1 AGAVDGT
8 DSGRPVGRAS
18 EVVMS
23 STGSVTRWIGQLKT
37 GEQAAVQRLW
47 EAYFRR
53 LVGLARDR
61 LRGVRR
67 CGADEEDVA
76 LSAFDSFCRG
86 VERGRFPRLDDRKD
100 LGRLLAVI
108 PVRKALPLARHEPSQ
123 KQGGGKVR
131 GQSAFD
137 GPEGEPGIEQVLG
150 REPSPEFAV
159 LMEEAYR
166 GRLAR
171 LPNETLRSVARWK
184 LEGYTNAAIAAKLDC
199 DPRTVER
206 KLELMRNLWG
216 KDDGP

>member
-1 AGAVDGT
+1 
-8 DSGRPVGRAS
+8 
-18 EVVMS
+18 MS
-23 STGSVTRWIGQLKT
+23 LNGSVTQWIGQLKN

-67 CGADEEDVA
+67 RTADEEDVA

-100 LGRLLAVI
+100 LWRLLACI
-108 PVRKALPLARHEPSQ
+108 TVRKAFDLARHQRSLQ
-123 KQGGGKVR
+123 QGGGQLR
-131 GQSAFD
+131 GESAFD

-150 REPSPEFAV
+150 REPSPEFAA

-166 GRLAR
+166 RRLAR
-171 LPNETLRSVARWK
+171 LPDETLRSVAQWK
-184 LEGYTNAAIAAKLDC
+184 LEGYTNEEIADKLEC
-199 DPRTVER
+199 KSRTVER
-206 KLELMRNLWG
+206 KLDLIRSLWG
-216 KDDGP
+216 KDDVS

>member
-1 AGAVDGT
+1 
-8 DSGRPVGRAS
+8 
-18 EVVMS
+18 MS

-47 EAYFRR
+47 EAYFQR

-67 CGADEEDVA
+67 RTADEEDVA

-100 LGRLLAVI
+100 LWRLLACI
-108 PVRKALPLARHEPSQ
+108 TVRKAFDLARHERSAG
-123 KQGGGKVR
+123 QGGGKLR
-131 GQSAFD
+131 GESAFD
-137 GPEGEPGIEQVLG
+137 GTGDEPGIEQVLG
-150 REPSPEFAV
+150 REPSPEFAA

-171 LPNETLRSVARWK
+171 LPDETFRSVAQWK
-184 LEGYTNAAIAAKLDC
+184 LEGYTNAEIATQLQC
-199 DPRTVER
+199 DARTVER
-206 KLELMRNLWG
+206 KLRIIRSLWG
-216 KDDGP
+216 KDDAR

>member
-1 AGAVDGT
+1 
-8 DSGRPVGRAS
+8 
-18 EVVMS
+18 MS

-61 LRGVRR
+61 LQGVRL
-67 CGADEEDVA
+67 CGTDEEDVA

-100 LGRLLAVI
+100 LWRLLAVI
-108 PVRKALPLARHEPSQ
+108 TVRKAFDLARHERSL
-123 KQGGGKVR
+123 KEGGGKVR
-131 GQSAFD
+131 GESAFD
-137 GPEGEPGIEQVLG
+137 GPDGEPGIEQVLG
-150 REPSPEFAV
+150 REPSPEFAA

-166 GRLAR
+166 CRLAR
-171 LPNETLRSVARWK
+171 LPNETLRAVAQWK
-184 LEGYTNAAIAAKLDC
+184 LEGYTNEEIAAKLDC

-206 KLELMRNLWG
+206 KLDLIRSLWG
-216 KDDGP
+216 KDDVP